1 MRAGSRLNASPPE
14 LEDEF
19 FRHAFGRLVAS
30 LTRRYGAAR
39 LQQIE
44 DAAQSALVAGLNTW
58 SRAGLPDAPLA
69 WLHRVAHNA
78 YLGDARRSA
87 RSEPLNT
94 GRAADLEAPSAMD
107 DDLLHMLFV
116 CCDERIPVES
126 QLVLALRTL
135 CGFDAREVAARLLT
149 TEANVRKRHTRALE
163 RLRDQ
168 RPPAVNQDTQD
179 EPYGLRT
186 EPSVHELDR
195 RLPAVQLVLYLVHTE
210 GYLSAQPDAAVRGE
224 LCRESIRLT
233 SLLAEDPVGATPAT
247 FALLALMHLH
257 TARLPGR
264 TSASG
269 ALLLLEEQDR
279 ALWDRGQIAEGLA
292 WLEKSATGNAFTR
305 YHAEA
310 GVAAEHALAPSF
322 GATRWDRIVACYK
335 LIDSQAPTPM
345 HTLNR
350 AVAVAE
356 LDGPD
361 AGLEV
366 LRTSQGVSR
375 LTDTYLHYAVL
386 ADLHHRIGDFE
397 RAATLREKAYA
408 KAPSQHIRALLERRL
423 HWLEAESD

>member
-1 MRAGSRLNASPPE
+1 MSSTAPE
-14 LEDEF
+14 LEDAF
-19 FRHAFGRLVAS
+19 FRHAFGRLVAT

-44 DAAQSALVAGLNTW
+44 DAAQSALLAGLNTW
-58 SRAGLPDAPLA
+58 SHQGLPDAPLA

-78 YLGDARRSA
+78 YLGDARRNA
-87 RSEPLNT
+87 RTESLT
-94 GRAADLEAPSAMD
+94 ATRTSDLEGPTAMD

-163 RLRDQ
+163 SLRSRP
-168 RPPAVNQDTQD
+168 RPPANTEAHD

-186 EPSVHELDR
+186 ELSARELER

-210 GYLSAQPDAAVRGE
+210 GYLSAQPHAAVRAE

-233 SLLAEDPVGATPAT
+233 SMLAEDPVGATPST

-264 TSASG
+264 TSAAG
-269 ALLLLEEQDR
+269 DLLLLEEQDR
-279 ALWDRGQIAEGLA
+279 ALWDRDQIAEGLV
-292 WLEKSATGNAFTR
+292 WLEKSATGDQFTR

-322 GATRWDRIVACYK
+322 RATRWDRIVACYA
-335 LIDSQAPTPM
+335 LVDAHAASPM
-345 HTLNR
+345 YTLNR
-350 AVAVAE
+350 AVAIAE
-356 LDGPD
+356 LDGPA
-361 AGLEV
+361 AGLAV
-366 LRTSQGVSR
+366 LRAGPDSSR
-375 LTDTYLHYAVL
+375 LNDSYLHAAVL
-386 ADLHHRIGDFE
+386 ADLHHRNGDLKQ
-397 RAATLREKAYA
+397 AALLRERAYA
-408 KAPSQHIRALLERRL
+408 KAPTPHVRALLERRL
-423 HWLEAESD
+423 RWLEAKDG